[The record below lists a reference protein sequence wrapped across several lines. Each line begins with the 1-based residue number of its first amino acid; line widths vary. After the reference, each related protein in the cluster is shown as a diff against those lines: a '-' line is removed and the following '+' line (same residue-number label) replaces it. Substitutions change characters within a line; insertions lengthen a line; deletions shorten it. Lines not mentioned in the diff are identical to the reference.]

1 MKKRNVDTEKV
12 VLHPSEAIAGAGC
25 GCPAGVDGRCNHL
38 AATLFAIEAQWNF
51 VPCDTDSAVSSNR
64 SLYHA
69 PTNHASGIQKRAVFA
84 MIAGR
89 TTSDPRVFVT
99 DTSFPFR

>member
-1 MKKRNVDTEKV
+1 MKKRNAYTEKV
-12 VLHPSEAIAGAGC
+12 VLHSSGAIAGAGC

-38 AATLFAIEAQWNF
+38 AATLFAIEAQWNC

-69 PTNHASGIQKRAVFA
+69 PTNQQVEFKKKEIEYRAY
-84 MIAGR
+84 
-89 TTSDPRVFVT
+89 PVT
-99 DTSFPFR
+99 KISKA

>member
-1 MKKRNVDTEKV
+1 MKKRNVYTEKV
-12 VLHPSEAIAGAGC
+12 VLHPSGAIAGAGC

-38 AATLFAIEAQWNF
+38 AATLFAIEAQWNC

-69 PTNHASGIQKRAVFA
+69 PPNHASGIKKK
-84 MIAGR
+84 GN
-89 TTSDPRVFVT
+89 
-99 DTSFPFR
+99 